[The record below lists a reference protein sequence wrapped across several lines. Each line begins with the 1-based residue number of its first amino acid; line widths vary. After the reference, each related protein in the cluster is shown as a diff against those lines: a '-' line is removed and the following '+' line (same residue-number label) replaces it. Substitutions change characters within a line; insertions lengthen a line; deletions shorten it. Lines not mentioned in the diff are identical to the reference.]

1 MFKNKLLRSKRTV
14 GGLLA
19 GIILVPML
27 AKQAAAPTAS
37 DFHVADAFSTGWMLQ
52 DTNGDGIADFINGKI
67 VVPSNPSATENA
79 AAANFAARL
88 GFGTT
93 GLTPPIVVSSAQ
105 DSGLSHRIWIG
116 KESVPSSLRSQIAA
130 DAQRLQANEGG
141 VFAVS
146 GGLVVLGK
154 DDAGLTT
161 AADEFS
167 ARAPFIW
174 KTPGESLLAIG
185 REIDKSAPPELEGVT
200 YLKGKAGINR
210 AFIRTASGITQES
223 LTSALKAPHLN
234 TVHELIVIRAGK
246 ELSAVNSKPLPT
258 EPATPAAGAGNSG
271 ADAANASGGGA
282 NGAEAATPP
291 PFDLGNAYTL
301 HGLFKGVPKMPVP
314 SSLDSQLSVPAGAAG
329 IAMANLAA
337 RMGLETTGLTLPLA
351 KADTSISPKD
361 VKVKAVV
368 VESSAL
374 GKQAEKKF
382 EAEGNHSAPLG
393 PSEGEL
399 RVVDRVF
406 GKQPAILVRGDTAGS
421 TAALDLLADRL
432 PNLWETGK
440 QYAALDELR
449 YDLHR
454 FFSLRSASGQAAVS
468 MYHLTRWLDE
478 IKHAGPG
485 TKDLKAEVY
494 VDVADPQLSDFVKK
508 QIATELPGVPAE
520 VEVGSLHAGVRCC
533 AENPA
538 LHYVE
543 PGVSFHQ
550 GKPTFVEDLTIPWE
564 GTRLLNTVRQ
574 ALPDVN
580 RDQPVTLIARVSEGP
595 DVRRKLKSE
604 LTEMLT
610 THGTA
615 ANRMDVEVL
624 CAYKQ
629 GYSWLM
635 DEIAPKLEGKGVV
648 RMKIEFA
655 KDIDPTGVRV
665 MYSHARW
672 IQELYPVD
680 EMLAKALSIP
690 LKNISFSEFDPG
702 PGTPTYRVHAYNSAG
717 AEIANEPFTVTTAMR
732 AYSGVIPRYE
742 QVQVD
747 TGWVHLKAG
756 SSVILDKRIQT
767 DIEEF
772 WDHYQDETLP
782 KVFHD
787 IMAKAKGDLRPE
799 YAPPFDTLRLDIH
812 MSEPDYSI
820 GLDKE
825 RISSLEAL
833 QEDTFYSTENF
844 IDMVGNLEAGHPIN
858 YVGRIIPVVHHS
870 DDGQDGH
877 VHIEYYGKPA
887 GNPVVRLSWTDAQ
900 GNHHE
905 NERDLPVVAGP
916 MEPRLIGARIRN
928 QADAIEELTW
938 ELPADYREDKF
949 NDWIKLEPQDQV
961 ERTIFS
967 VEQARGQVHWLAE
980 MHTSGLYRDEIAY
993 PHLQNMQFEFELP
1006 RPLTVKVATPAPRES
1021 VAWAIRPPADPRPMI
1036 ASYAAADP
1044 EVANRKPLVQWNE
1057 PISPDENAAIL
1068 AKLAQYPGVNVYW
1081 MGRSYLGRDIWAADV
1096 MLPSPSQL
1104 RSWAKETTL
1113 KASILYSGRQHANE
1127 VSSTSHIDRLGDELV
1142 TDPATRAML
1151 KHVNVIL
1158 HPIDNPD
1165 GAQLSIELAKIT
1177 PDNLLHP
1184 GYHGS
1189 LAADVSAGQAE
1200 PDPVY
1205 PESRTRRQ
1213 LLESWLPDA
1222 FLNPHG
1228 YPSHEWVQPFSEYT
1242 GWVQS
1247 REGANPGR
1255 AWWIPR
1261 GWFTSLNY
1269 IRDQDHPYSEKVTYE
1284 IRDRIVAAE
1293 REVPGLLSLEERM
1306 NDRYERFGQRWQPKD
1321 MTQPIVDG
1329 IRIYMSLKGMPARA
1343 GAAARS
1349 GSATGGVSPDITW
1362 DSGYTEAP
1370 DETAHGDYM
1379 KLMASAGLAFDRVH
1393 LTYLAEGKLR
1403 IRRTEHEADGKVT
1416 WQVQR
1421 DRPNLPASEV
1431 TAEKPKPE

>member
-1 MFKNKLLRSKRTV
+1 MLRSKRAV
-14 GGLLA
+14 GGLVA
-19 GIILVPML
+19 GIALLPML
-27 AKQAAAPTAS
+27 AKQATPPPTSA
-37 DFHVADAFSTGWMLQ
+37 FHMTDAFSAGWMLQ
-52 DTNGDGIADFINGKI
+52 DTNGDGIADFIEGKI
-67 VVPSNPSATENA
+67 VVPANPTATENA

-93 GLTPPIVVSSAQ
+93 GLTPPLVVSSAQ

-116 KESVPSSLRSQIAA
+116 KESVPNSLRSQVAA
-130 DAQRLQANEGG
+130 YAQRLQANEGG
-141 VFAVS
+141 VFVVD

-154 DDAGLTT
+154 DDAGLTA

-185 REIDKSAPPELEGVT
+185 KEIDKGAPPKIAGVT

-210 AFIRTASGITQES
+210 AFIQKASGVTQES
-223 LTSALKAPHLN
+223 LTAAVKSSHLVA
-234 TVHELIVIRAGK
+234 VHELIAIGAGK
-246 ELSAVNSKPLPT
+246 ELSAVNSKPLPA
-258 EPATPAAGAGNSG
+258 EPATPPAGAGSSE
-271 ADAANASGGGA
+271 ADAANASGGG
-282 NGAEAATPP
+282 EAATPP

-314 SSLDSQLSVPAGAAG
+314 SALDSQLCVPSGAAG

-351 KADTSISPKD
+351 KADTEVSAKD
-361 VKVKAVV
+361 VKVKAVI

-382 EAEGNHSAPLG
+382 EAEGNHVAPLG

-406 GKQPAILVRGDTAGS
+406 GKQPALLVRGDAAGS
-421 TAALDLLADRL
+421 TAVLDLLTDRF

-468 MYHLTRWLDE
+468 MYHLTRWTDE
-478 IKHAGPG
+478 IKRAGPG

-508 QIATELPGVPAE
+508 QIATELPGVPAD
-520 VEVGSLHAGVRCC
+520 VKVGSLHAGVQCC
-533 AENPA
+533 AEDPA

-543 PGVSFHQ
+543 PGVTFHQ
-550 GKPTFVEDLTIPWE
+550 GKPTFVEDITIPWE
-564 GTRLLNTVRQ
+564 GTRLLNAVRQ

-595 DVRRKLKSE
+595 EVRRKLKSE
-604 LTEMLT
+604 LMEMVT
-610 THGTA
+610 AHGTA

-635 DEIAPKLEGKGVV
+635 DDIAPKLEGKPVA

-655 KDIDPTGVRV
+655 KDVDPTGVRV

-680 EMLAKALSIP
+680 EMLAKALNIP

-702 PGTPTYRVHAYNSAG
+702 PGTPTYRVHAYDSAG
-717 AEIANEPFTVTTAMR
+717 VEIANEPFTVTTAMR

-747 TGWVHLKAG
+747 TGWVHLTAG

-799 YAPPFDTLRLDIH
+799 YAPPFDTLRLDIN

-844 IDMVGNLEAGHPIN
+844 IDMVGNLEAGHPVN

-905 NERDLPVVAGP
+905 KERDLPVIAGP
-916 MEPRLIGARIRN
+916 MEPRLIGARLRS
-928 QADAIEELTW
+928 QADTIEELTW

-967 VEQARGQVHWLAE
+967 VEQARGQVHWLDE
-980 MHTSGLYRDEIAY
+980 MHKSGLYRDEIAY

-1006 RPLTVKVATPAPRES
+1006 RPLTVKVDSPAPRES
-1021 VAWAIRPPADPRPMI
+1021 VAWAIAPPADPRPMI

-1142 TDPATRAML
+1142 NDPATRA
-1151 KHVNVIL
+1151 
-1158 HPIDNPD
+1158 
-1165 GAQLSIELAKIT
+1165 
-1177 PDNLLHP
+1177 
-1184 GYHGS
+1184 
-1189 LAADVSAGQAE
+1189 
-1200 PDPVY
+1200 
-1205 PESRTRRQ
+1205 
-1213 LLESWLPDA
+1213 
-1222 FLNPHG
+1222 
-1228 YPSHEWVQPFSEYT
+1228 
-1242 GWVQS
+1242 
-1247 REGANPGR
+1247 
-1255 AWWIPR
+1255 
-1261 GWFTSLNY
+1261 
-1269 IRDQDHPYSEKVTYE
+1269 
-1284 IRDRIVAAE
+1284 
-1293 REVPGLLSLEERM
+1293 
-1306 NDRYERFGQRWQPKD
+1306 
-1321 MTQPIVDG
+1321 
-1329 IRIYMSLKGMPARA
+1329 
-1343 GAAARS
+1343 
-1349 GSATGGVSPDITW
+1349 
-1362 DSGYTEAP
+1362 
-1370 DETAHGDYM
+1370 
-1379 KLMASAGLAFDRVH
+1379 
-1393 LTYLAEGKLR
+1393 
-1403 IRRTEHEADGKVT
+1403 
-1416 WQVQR
+1416 
-1421 DRPNLPASEV
+1421 
-1431 TAEKPKPE
+1431 